1 MTMARHF
8 LYPQRKR
15 FEILS
20 AVYAGGFGIYIWSAS
35 FTANPLAWSGLDG
48 WEALLF
54 GQMLTLAALAHSLG
68 VRINGAWRWSPVLRL
83 IGMAMHA
90 ALFGFLA
97 SHGAGTSAAYT
108 YSWGFILLAY
118 GATSAARDTF
128 TAYRGQEWTLR

>member
-1 MTMARHF
+1 MARHF

-35 FTANPLAWSGLDG
+35 FSANPLEWSGLDHG
-48 WEALLF
+48 EALVF
-54 GQMLTLAALAHSLG
+54 GQLLTLAALIHSLG

-83 IGMAMHA
+83 IGMAGHA
-90 ALFGFLA
+90 TLIGYLA

-108 YSWGFILLAY
+108 YSWGFALLAY
-118 GATSAARDTF
+118 GASSAARDTL
-128 TAYRGQEWTLR
+128 TAYRGAEWTLR